1 MQGVLEAMMWKLAL
15 SVAIRLGLKDWA
27 KRKAADLIAK
37 AKDKLKKKVEGLEK
51 VQTLVTSSGGTT
63 VVRGKDGLDYVVRF
77 ERRAP

>member
-1 MQGVLEAMMWKLAL
+1 MWAWVLRAA
-15 SVAIRLGLKDWA
+15 VAVGLDKWA
-27 KRKAADLIAK
+27 KKKAAELIAK

>member
-1 MQGVLEAMMWKLAL
+1 MWAWVLRAA
-15 SVAIRLGLKDWA
+15 VAVGLEKWA